1 MNKGIEYWS
10 EHLAAIAAEGI
21 ETKAYARRESLSVS
35 ALYYWRKRI
44 KAQTHGPVRPAA
56 PVNCIS
62 SAFMPVQVKS
72 AMANV
77 VPCSVVLA
85 PGVRLELSQ
94 LPTPEWLAAL
104 GVALNR
110 QVR

>member
-1 MNKGIEYWS
+1 MSKGIEYWS

-21 ETKAYARRESLSVS
+21 ETKSYARRESLSVS

-44 KAQTHGPVRPAA
+44 KAQTYGSVRPTS
-56 PVNCIS
+56 PTSSIS

-72 AMANV
+72 AMANA

-94 LPTPEWLAAL
+94 LPAPEWLAAL
-104 GVALNR
+104 GVALSR